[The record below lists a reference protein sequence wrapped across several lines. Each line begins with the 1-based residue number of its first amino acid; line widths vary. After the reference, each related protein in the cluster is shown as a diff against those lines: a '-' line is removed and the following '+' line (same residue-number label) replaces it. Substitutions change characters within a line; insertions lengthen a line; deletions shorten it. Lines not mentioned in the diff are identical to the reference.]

1 MIYQMIYSL
10 LSLCMLLPTELSN
23 SYHIFNTYKL
33 YVGLQGTIFQFC
45 FQVKLNMIVLPI
57 ISIEN
62 VCKMW
67 KPTSYL

>member
-1 MIYQMIYSL
+1 MYTAL
-10 LSLCMLLPTELSN
+10 TELSN

>member
-10 LSLCMLLPTELSN
+10 LSLCMLPTELSN

-45 FQVKLNMIVLPI
+45 FQVKLNMIVLPV

>member
-1 MIYQMIYSL
+1 MIYQIIYSL
-10 LSLCMLLPTELSN
+10 LSLCMLPTELSN
-23 SYHIFNTYKL
+23 SYHIFNTFHL
-33 YVGLQGTIFQFC
+33 GLQGTIFQFC
-45 FQVKLNMIVLPI
+45 FQVKLKMIVLPI